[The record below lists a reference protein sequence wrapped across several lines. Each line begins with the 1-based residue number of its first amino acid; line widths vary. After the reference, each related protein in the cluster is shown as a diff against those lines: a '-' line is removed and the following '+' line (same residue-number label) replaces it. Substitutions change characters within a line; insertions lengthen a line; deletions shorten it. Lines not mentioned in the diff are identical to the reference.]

1 MPTKYVK
8 IAVFVPEPNAE
19 AVRLALGN
27 AGAGKRED
35 SNYSHCTFSTK
46 GIGRFKPEQG
56 ANPHIGSVGKLEEVI
71 EDRIETICLRSLLP
85 PVLEAMKQAHPYEE
99 VAYDVWSL
107 DD

>member
-8 IAVFVPEPNAE
+8 IAVFVPEINAE
-19 AVRLALGN
+19 AVRLALCN

-46 GIGRFKPEQG
+46 GIGRFLPEEG
-56 ANPHIGSVGKLEEVI
+56 ANPHIGKVGELKEVAEE
-71 EDRIETICLRSLLP
+71 RIETICLRSLLAE
-85 PVLEAMKQAHPYEE
+85 VLVAMKQAHPYEE

-107 DD
+107 EN

>member
-8 IAVFVPEPNAE
+8 IAVFVPEKNAE
-19 AVRLALGN
+19 TVRLALSN

-46 GIGRFKPEQG
+46 GIGRFLPEEG
-56 ANPHIGSVGKLEEVI
+56 ANPHIGKVGELKEVAEE
-71 EDRIETICLRSLLP
+71 RIETICLRSLLP
-85 PVLEAMKQAHPYEE
+85 EVLVAMKQAHPYEE

-107 DD
+107 EN

>member
-8 IAVFVPEPNAE
+8 IAVFVPEANAE

-71 EDRIETICLRSLLP
+71 EDRIETICLRTLLP
-85 PVLEAMKQAHPYEE
+85 QVLEAMKQAHPYEE

-107 DD
+107 ED